1 MSRWIATAGS
11 HQPSRTRLPASRP
24 GGHVETTLSSVNQAL
39 DIMAGRFERD
49 DQRLEPRP
57 ARRSNSLVRSDDVA
71 DASGV
76 MQEKV
81 LAEIAHE
88 LGNFFHKL
96 YYWSDFLKERPGRQ
110 SADLTAAEML
120 ENTIRNLEGF
130 LKISLDYFHP
140 APLAFTRMAVADL
153 VEGLLFLARSNL
165 NGTPVVVS
173 DSRQE
178 RDAEMMV
185 DPGQLS
191 RAFEVTVRHLT
202 KHVGNDSSVRI
213 EVRHATRAGRIGL
226 EVAFHLQ
233 NANDAS
239 PLFRTPEAGV
249 EWALAQK
256 VVALHGGELD
266 ENIHGQGGKCI
277 DVFLPLCPA

>member
-1 MSRWIATAGS
+1 MSA
-11 HQPSRTRLPASRP
+11 PRLC
-24 GGHVETTLSSVNQAL
+24 GQVETTLSSVGQAL
-39 DIMAGRFERD
+39 DIMAGRFSERD

-57 ARRSNSLVRSDDVA
+57 ARRSSQLTHGEDATA
-71 DASGV
+71 DAAPGV

-140 APLAFTRMAVADL
+140 APLAFTRMAAADL
-153 VEGLLFLARSNL
+153 LEGLLFLARSNL
-165 NGTPVVVS
+165 NGTPVVVA
-173 DSRQE
+173 DTRTE
-178 RDAEMMV
+178 REAEMMV

-213 EVRHATRAGRIGL
+213 EVRHGTRGGRVGL

-266 ENIHGQGGKCI
+266 ENIHGQSGKCI